1 MTAQDLHWYI
11 ARDQQQ
17 YGPISDAELNKF
29 CELGHLEP
37 YDLLWRE
44 GLPNWYPAL
53 GLMHSRTPIVQQ
65 AETKEP
71 KYSRNELAVDRAGHA
86 TVKRASTLR
95 ALSANSL
102 VALLC
107 AMAAIALYAHYPMLM
122 GFFVSP

>member
-44 GLPNWYPAL
+44 GLPNWYPVL
-53 GLMHSRTPIVQQ
+53 CLLHSRGPVVQQ
-65 AETKEP
+65 ASIKP
-71 KYSRNELAVDRAGHA
+71 DHSRDVAVDRTGYTAAEH
-86 TVKRASTLR
+86 VSTLR

-102 VALLC
+102 VALLF
-107 AMAAIALYAHYPMLM
+107 AMAAIALYAHYPILI
-122 GFFVSP
+122 GFFLSP